1 MGFDL
6 RVFVVAFSSFAMGS
20 LAGSVFVPWLWQRV
34 RGGTPAARATA
45 LLRIRA
51 LPFAL
56 ATGSLVLAVLSFLVF
71 EPRRQDEHMGVVL
84 LSMAALGILLFS
96 AATFRLARLLFV
108 TGRLERA
115 WMADAGVVALD
126 GLNIP
131 TYAITSSFP
140 IVALVGFFR
149 PRMLVARSVLAACPE
164 PELRAII
171 AHELGHLIRRDN
183 LVRAV
188 LALSPDVLA
197 WLPLSHRLALA
208 WHDAAEEAAD
218 DHAATL
224 GEDGRLHLA
233 EALLRVA
240 RLVPPGSSPVMVPA
254 SALYRGENLDQRVRR
269 LLGPPA
275 VAAAPLS
282 PAWRAAATTAIVAS
296 AALALHAIHELLE
309 AAVTF
314 LP

>member
-1 MGFDL
+1 
-6 RVFVVAFSSFAMGS
+6 
-20 LAGSVFVPWLWQRV
+20 VPWLYRRV

-45 LLRIRA
+45 LLQIRA

-56 ATGSLVLAVLSFLVF
+56 AAASLVLAVSSFLVF
-71 EPRRQDEHMGVVL
+71 EPRRPDERMGVVL
-84 LSMAALGILLFS
+84 LSLAVIGLVFLS
-96 AATFRLARLLFV
+96 AAGFRLARLLLV
-108 TGRLERA
+108 TRRLERA
-115 WMADAGVVALD
+115 WMADADVVTLD
-126 GLNIP
+126 GLDIP

-149 PRMLVARSVLAACPE
+149 PRLIVARSVLAACPE

-183 LVRAV
+183 LTRAV

-197 WLPLSHRLALA
+197 WLPLSHRLGLA

-218 DHAATL
+218 DHAGVL
-224 GEDGRLHLA
+224 GEDGRLNLA
-233 EALLRVA
+233 EALIRVA
-240 RLVPPGSSPVMVPA
+240 RLVPPGSTAVIVPA

-275 VAAAPLS
+275 VAAVPLS
-282 PAWRAAATTAIVAS
+282 AGWRALVTTAVVAS